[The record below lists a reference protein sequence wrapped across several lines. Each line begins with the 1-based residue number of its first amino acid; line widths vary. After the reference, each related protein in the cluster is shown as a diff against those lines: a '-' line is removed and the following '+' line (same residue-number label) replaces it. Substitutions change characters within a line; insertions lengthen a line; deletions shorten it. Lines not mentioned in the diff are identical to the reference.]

1 MRRFLA
7 VTALVVAALGTPAAA
22 ERQPLPVAVHVDA
35 ERFEITGEGN
45 TLTGVR
51 RAPVP
56 YDTLGGLTGAVQQ
69 PEPVAA
75 AARLIRSA
83 PPQVTDYVL
92 GVTEDGVLIV
102 AQQIRALDGTTGRY
116 VYIAG
121 EITRAYPALE
131 ASVPWTWII
140 DIPLGREVHVT
151 IEVTALAPG
160 WPVRGVAMTPKVL
173 R

>member
-1 MRRFLA
+1 MRRALA
-7 VTALVVAALGTPAAA
+7 VTALVLAALAPPAAA
-22 ERQPLPVAVHVDA
+22 ERQPLPVTVHVDS
-35 ERFEITGEGN
+35 ERFEVSGEGN

-69 PEPVAA
+69 AEPVAA
-75 AARLIRSA
+75 AARLIRSD

-102 AQQIRALDGTTGRY
+102 AQQVRALDTATGRY
-116 VYIAG
+116 VYLAG
-121 EITRAYPALE
+121 EIMRAYPALE
-131 ASVPWTWII
+131 ASVPWTWIV
-140 DIPLGREVHVT
+140 DIPLGREVHVAL
-151 IEVTALAPG
+151 EVTALAPG
-160 WPVRGVAMTPKVL
+160 WPVRGVALTPKVL